1 MFPCYGHTDSQVQML
16 RGWAGSVT
24 SHAATSAVLSGGVQE
39 DGDSAYLLQ
48 FSNFDIDVQFYIN
61 IHNRLDK
68 APMKFLEI
76 CKVLNH

>member
-1 MFPCYGHTDSQVQML
+1 MLTQNIQHTV
-16 RGWAGSVT
+16 RYKCCGVERVT